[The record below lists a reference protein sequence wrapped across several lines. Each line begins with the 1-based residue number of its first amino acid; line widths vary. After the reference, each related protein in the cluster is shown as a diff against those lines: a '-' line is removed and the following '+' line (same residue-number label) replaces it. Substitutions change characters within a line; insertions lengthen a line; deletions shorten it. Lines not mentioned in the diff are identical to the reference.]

1 MKLRSRIA
9 LSSLMLG
16 AVALGLGQGSAVA
29 QPMAGE
35 STVAADCAT
44 HTDAVNTA
52 RSAQGGNRADPHE
65 FSQAQV
71 DRMEAAY
78 RSAAAAKGLTPAA
91 SGKLVKSSETRKP
104 APTPAFAATTVSV
117 YWHVITNGTSGK
129 LTTTQIQNQL
139 NVLNNAYAASGFSFT
154 LAGTET
160 TTNSDW
166 YSIAFPASG
175 QEPSDA
181 KAMKTALHKGT
192 KAALNIYSTTF
203 SDGTLGYAQFPST
216 NNATLDGVVIDYRT
230 IPGGSLSPYN
240 LGDTATHEVGH
251 WVGLYHTFQGGCSGG
266 DLVSD
271 TPAEASPAFGCP
283 TGRDTCAA
291 TGLDP
296 IKNFMDY
303 TDDSCMNMFT
313 AGQTTRMQNQWVTYR
328 G

>member
-29 QPMAGE
+29 QPMAGR
-35 STVAADCAT
+35 V
-44 HTDAVNTA
+44 HGRRRLRDAHRRRQHRALRQGWQPRRPA
-52 RSAQGGNRADPHE
+52 RVQPGPGRPDGGRLPHRRGRQGPDHHGQWQAGQRAP
-65 FSQAQV
+65 
-71 DRMEAAY
+71 R
-78 RSAAAAKGLTPAA
+78 RA
-91 SGKLVKSSETRKP
+91 SP

-129 LTTTQIQNQL
+129 LTTSQIQSQL

-192 KAALNIYSTTF
+192 KAALNLYSTTF

-216 NNATLDGVVIDYRT
+216 NNTTLDGVVARLPQHPRRQPFAVQPRRHRDPRGRPLGRALPHV
-230 IPGGSLSPYN
+230 PGRLLGSGRLRRRHP
-240 LGDTATHEVGH
+240 GR
-251 WVGLYHTFQGGCSGG
+251 GL
-266 DLVSD
+266 
-271 TPAEASPAFGCP
+271 PAFGCP
-283 TGRDTCAA
+283 TGRDTC
-291 TGLDP
+291 TPPGS
-296 IKNFMDY
+296 
-303 TDDSCMNMFT
+303 TRSRT
-313 AGQTTRMQNQWVTYR
+313 SWTTRTTR
-328 G
+328 A

>member
-16 AVALGLGQGSAVA
+16 AVALGLGQGTATA

-35 STVAADCAT
+35 ATVAADCAT

-52 RSAQGGNRADPHE
+52 RSAKGGNRVDPHE

-78 RSAAAAKGLTPAA
+78 RTRRGRQGTDPHGQRQAGPRPAA
-91 SGKLVKSSETRKP
+91 GKPGPT
-104 APTPAFAATTVSV
+104 TPAFAATTVSV

-129 LTTTQIQNQL
+129 LTTTQIQSQL

-216 NNATLDGVVIDYRT
+216 KRHRPSTVSSSTTAASPGAACRRTTRATPR
-230 IPGGSLSPYN
+230 
-240 LGDTATHEVGH
+240 THEVGH
-251 WVGLYHTFQGGCSGG
+251 WVGLYHTFQGGC
-266 DLVSD
+266 
-271 TPAEASPAFGCP
+271 
-283 TGRDTCAA
+283 TGTA
-291 TGLDP
+291 T
-296 IKNFMDY
+296 
-303 TDDSCMNMFT
+303 T
-313 AGQTTRMQNQWVTYR
+313 
-328 G
+328 